1 MIEKLRSIYE
11 KNAIRVCL
19 ILITILLFGIGIT
32 VGNIQRVNKEMAV
45 YTEDDR
51 KLSANEHV
59 SLFLCML
66 LDILEEATATP
77 ETQDDLP
84 EAKIMGVHTR

>member
-11 KNAIRVCL
+11 KNAIRICL

-66 LDILEEATATP
+66 LDFLEEVSANP
-77 ETQDDLP
+77 ETQDNLP
-84 EAKIMGVHTR
+84 EAKIMDMHAR

>member
-1 MIEKLRSIYE
+1 MIRKIRSVYE
-11 KNAIRVCL
+11 KNAIRICL

-51 KLSANEHV
+51 KLSANEHM
-59 SLFLCML
+59 SLFLCLL
-66 LDILEEATATP
+66 LDILEEASATP
-77 ETQDDLP
+77 DT
-84 EAKIMGVHTR
+84 